1 MRRARAPVLADDGDF
16 AKLVGRE
23 GGACVDAHRRRV
35 GGLPCDVAVWQH
47 AHHVVVELVDVSAEG
62 HHRPSLEA
70 LHAADAGAE
79 TTFAERG
86 SAYHAVGVDLSFHD
100 VGKACMRP
108 ADVAKL
114 YGAVV
119 DAVAFEGDARAGPAS
134 RRRAVKARSL
144 DGDDAPR
151 AADFDLRAALPQPLD
166 ARATASSVRAAAASR
181 ARRRARRARCAYGAR
196 GARRVLRVFHRQFLD
211 AGRPSRSLLR
221 ARHAFLRVA
230 TEKRAALTVQCG
242 QRRRL
247 AMRVAEDRRW
257 EHDAAKAAA
266 KVACYASRACQ
277 ARDAARHRFGCHE
290 VAAELAY
297 ARALDAQEA
306 DPRASAALCREAAA
320 LAGKA
325 APNARA
331 GLAGKAWLAAG
342 RAHQLTQEFE
352 KAREAYAACVR
363 AAPGPGLE
371 VDALVGEAT
380 IARRLQGAVAS
391 LPKFEACV
399 ARAAAAVE
407 EGADSHRLLA
417 AQASAWVNFAT
428 TILQTSTDDASLA
441 RAVDLLER
449 SVDQRT
455 RIIVEAGPSREAQR
469 QLGLSYANLGLARIR
484 ADRNSEG
491 RQYLEA
497 AHKIAVDTRD
507 AFLERMIRANAN
519 NNPEIGLRV
528 DDLPGGRA
536 ADPRSDALCA
546 ICLDELAGKVVYET
560 ACAHA
565 FCKGCIQSWIAHAP
579 GAPTCPT
586 CKAHLNIPRG
596 R

>member
-1 MRRARAPVLADDGDF
+1 MRRAVLADDGDF

-134 RRRAVKARSL
+134 RRRAVKAVAL
-144 DGDDAPR
+144 DP
-151 AADFDLRAALPQPLD
+151 
-166 ARATASSVRAAAASR
+166 ASSRR
-181 ARRRARRARCAYGAR
+181 PRRRETRFGYRM
-196 GARRVLRVFHRQFLD
+196 D
-211 AGRPSRSLLR
+211 AVGGQGR
-221 ARHAFLRVA
+221 
-230 TEKRAALTVQCG
+230 KR
-242 QRRRL
+242 
-247 AMRVAEDRRW
+247 
-257 EHDAAKAAA
+257 
-266 KVACYASRACQ
+266 VACYASRACQ

-407 EGADSHRLLA
+407 EGANSHRLLA

-455 RIIVEAGPSREAQR
+455 RIIVEAGPSREARR

-560 ACAHA
+560 AR
-565 FCKGCIQSWIAHAP
+565 
-579 GAPTCPT
+579 T
-586 CKAHLNIPRG
+586 
-596 R
+596 

>member
-1 MRRARAPVLADDGDF
+1 MRRRAVLADDGDF

-47 AHHVVVELVDVSAEG
+47 AHHVVVELVSVSAEG

-134 RRRAVKARSL
+134 RRRAVKAVAL
-144 DGDDAPR
+144 DPASSRRRGAARRVRLPHGRRRRR
-151 AADFDLRAALPQPLD
+151 ALAELAPLD
-166 ARATASSVRAAAASR
+166 ARATASSVRAAAALAGAQAR
-181 ARRRARRARCAYGAR
+181 ARRRRRRR
-196 GARRVLRVFHRQFLD
+196 RRARRVLRVFHRQFLD

-230 TEKRAALTVQCG
+230 TEKRPLTVQCG

-266 KVACYASRACQ
+266 K
-277 ARDAARHRFGCHE
+277 
-290 VAAELAY
+290 
-297 ARALDAQEA
+297 EA

-352 KAREAYAACVR
+352 KALDAYAECVR

-391 LPKFEACV
+391 LPKFEAC
-399 ARAAAAVE
+399 
-407 EGADSHRLLA
+407 
-417 AQASAWVNFAT
+417 ASAWVNFAT

-455 RIIVEAGPSREAQR
+455 RIIVEAGPSREARR

-586 CKAHLNIPRG
+586 CKAHLNIPGEVSGSFVLEARQA
-596 R
+596 RM